1 MYNATQDIKD
11 AIRADARAWRSR
23 LALTGGG
30 YIYGVEDVSY
40 TNGSQSGQNITVGS
54 VIAPTIKI
62 TLTDTINSATGQPI
76 KLTGREFVWQLGV
89 FPDITEFTG
98 NEPDDAYTYIPI
110 GKFTID
116 KVKQNGTRYEAEC
129 SHKLSKA
136 DAVHN
141 TALSFPTSAF
151 NLMQEVVNSLALSF
165 APDYNQRYA
174 LQQIAIMGLPDGAT
188 KRDIMGWVGA
198 LLGGFVCA
206 DRDGYVIIKWYE
218 DSGYSVPVNAISE
231 PEISEQ
237 QVTYTAV
244 VCTVDNETTYTD
256 GTGNAMAFNCP
267 FMTQG
272 QFSAISPLLKNFS
285 YRPCKLTYLLGD
297 PLIDPWDII
306 GFGSSYTMPAATIT
320 LEHKGGVTGTIEAK
334 TAKNEAQ
341 AGHVDPINRAVAR
354 LVDMIDEN
362 KGEIEQDIADAISEA
377 TEAIRGGANGY
388 FYIITDAN
396 GINKETIWCDNIN
409 PQSATHGIRINS
421 AGIGFWTSSSG
432 GNVFDGPYTQAWT
445 IDGTL
450 IADFI
455 KAGTLRGITIICNSG
470 TIGGWNITDRA
481 IVSPDE
487 QVRLDST
494 YYEPKMTHSRLRA
507 LSKKNSQLRSYTH
520 NEIRM
525 LEKQSAGKAQVS
537 ASKDAD
543 TASLRD
549 GKLSIERAGKMQ
561 LEINGDQIK
570 SGTNNSYI
578 KQSPTEILSDV
589 GNVEHISVTAKNSS
603 DVSELVAEWYKSV
616 PSSWTPF
623 TTPGC
628 WHFPELFVSENVHSN
643 RINVHTAAYISG
655 LVQAGFFETTGGPG
669 IKIKGRYD
677 SYTPS
682 DQIRAHGG
690 VNYYDPDNSYVA
702 GARPALID
710 GEYGLA
716 LSYPAAG
723 DTSFI
728 GLWAEQNTDS
738 AEKYN
743 TPIVGFFKTDN
754 AIKTRKPLWAYNDIA
769 LTTMYGHDTLE
780 HLRINRQYIEFK
792 YTTATAAQNIGRISV
807 QSSNSIDT
815 MLQDGSKIRWTI
827 GSGGTTTSTVMEYL
841 TSDDQVHIRR
851 DTNLHNNNLL
861 NAVISSSSDE
871 RLKDNISPCK
881 KDCLS
886 IIKDLNLIEFDW
898 KDGSG
903 HEEIGFSAQQAG
915 RVSPDLRGED
925 ADGYSTVRE
934 GRLIRYL
941 VGAVQQLQK
950 ELEEFKNGTK
960 FSDDERK

>member
-1 MYNATQDIKD
+1 MYNVTQDIKD

-30 YIYGVEDVSY
+30 YIYSVEDVSY

-89 FPDITEFTG
+89 FPDITDFTG
-98 NEPDDAYTYIPI
+98 NEPDDAYTYIPM

-136 DAVHN
+136 DAVHQ

-174 LQQIAIMGLPDGAT
+174 LQQIAIMGLSDGAT
-188 KRDIMGWVGA
+188 KRDIMGWIGA

-231 PEISEQ
+231 PEIAEQ

-297 PLIDPWDII
+297 PLLDPWDII

-320 LEHKGGVTGTIEAK
+320 LDHKGGVTGTIEAK

-362 KGEIEQDIADAISEA
+362 KGEIEQDIATAISEA

-470 TIGGWNITDRA
+470 TIGGWTITDRA

-494 YYEPKMTHSRLRA
+494 YYEPKMTHARLRA
-507 LSKKNSQLRSYTH
+507 LSKTHSQLRSYTH
-520 NEIRM
+520 NEIRL

-549 GKLSIERAGKMQ
+549 GKFVIERAGAVQ
-561 LEINGDQIK
+561 LEIGAETIVSGANGSNI
-570 SGTNNSYI
+570 T
-578 KQSPTEILSDV
+578 QSPNEITIDFGSIEHMV
-589 GNVEHISVTAKNSS
+589 GTCT
-603 DVSELVAEWYKSV
+603 VSGYSAPFQVINWYKSGGTV
-616 PSSWTPF
+616 QDSGWFFGDAIHTDN
-623 TTPGC
+623 
-628 WHFPELFVSENVHSN
+628 LLVN
-643 RINVHTAAYISG
+643 RIGVDTAAYVG
-655 LVQAGFFETTGGPG
+655 GQVQAVSFAATGGPG
-669 IKIKGRYD
+669 ITIKGRYD

-738 AEKYN
+738 NEKYN

-792 YTTATAAQNIGRISV
+792 YTTATVDQNIGRISV

-827 GSGGTTTSTVMEYL
+827 GSGGTTTSTIMEYL

-851 DTNLHNNNLL
+851 DTNLHNNDLL

-886 IIKDLNLIEFDW
+886 VIKDLNLIEFDW

-903 HEEIGFSAQQAG
+903 HEDIGFSAQQAG
-915 RVSPDLRGED
+915 SVSPDLRGED

-950 ELEEFKNGTK
+950 ELEELKNGTK
-960 FSDDERK
+960 FSDNECK

>member
-1 MYNATQDIKD
+1 MYNVTQDIKD

-76 KLTGREFVWQLGV
+76 KLTGREIVWQLGV

-98 NEPDDAYTYIPI
+98 NEPDDAYTYIPM

-136 DAVHN
+136 DAVHK

-165 APDYNQRYA
+165 SPDYNQRYA
-174 LQQIAIMGLPDGAT
+174 LQQIAIMGLSDGAT
-188 KRDIMGWVGA
+188 KRDIMGWIGA

-218 DSGYSVPVNAISE
+218 DSGYTVPVNAISE
-231 PEISEQ
+231 PEIAEQ

-256 GTGNAMAFNCP
+256 GTGNAMTFNCP

-272 QFSAISPLLKNFS
+272 QFSAIAPLLKNFS

-306 GFGSSYTMPAATIT
+306 GFGGSYTMPAATMT
-320 LEHKGGVTGTIEAK
+320 LDHKGGVTGTIEAK

-362 KGEIEQDIADAISEA
+362 KGEIEQDIATAISEA

-455 KAGTLRGITIICNSG
+455 KAGTLSGITIICNSG
-470 TIGGWNITDRA
+470 TIGGWDITQSA

-487 QVRLDST
+487 KVQLEST
-494 YYEPKMTHSRLRA
+494 YYAPNNTNAWLRA
-507 LSKKNSQLRSYTH
+507 DGYTHSQLRAYTH
-520 NEIRM
+520 EEIRY
-525 LEKQSAGKAQVS
+525 LHKQLRGQARISTR
-537 ASKDAD
+537 KDAD
-543 TASLRD
+543 ICALSD
-549 GKLSIERAGKMQ
+549 GKLSIERAGKML

-578 KQSPTEILSDV
+578 KQSTAEIFSDV
-589 GNVEHISVTAKNSS
+589 GNVEHISVTCN
-603 DVSELVAEWYKSV
+603 DPNFNVPTLVAEWYKSE
-616 PSSWTPF
+616 PYE
-623 TTPGC
+623 G
-628 WHFPELFVSENVHSN
+628 WHVRDLYVYGDVHSQ
-643 RINVHTAAYISG
+643 RIDTTTVYADGIVRAASLSAIDGNIS
-655 LVQAGFFETTGGPG
+655 V
-669 IKIKGRYD
+669 KGRYGTY
-677 SYTPS
+677 SPS
-682 DQIRAHGG
+682 DQIRDHAGI
-690 VNYYDPDNSYVA
+690 NFNDPDGNYFAGIRIAEIDSEQGMAMSYPFSGGLDFIGIWDETNNSSVDNYNNVIA
-702 GARPALID
+702 GFFRNDNRIRLGTPALWCRNNIVLCRMPSD
-710 GEYGLA
+710 TEIRGLT
-716 LSYPAAG
+716 L
-723 DTSFI
+723 
-728 GLWAEQNTDS
+728 N
-738 AEKYN
+738 N
-743 TPIVGFFKTDN
+743 
-754 AIKTRKPLWAYNDIA
+754 RKILFYYNDTNEVGQI
-769 LTTMYGHDTLE
+769 TME
-780 HLRINRQYIEFK
+780 
-792 YTTATAAQNIGRISV
+792 
-807 QSSNSIDT
+807 SSNSIDT
-815 MLQDGSKIRWTI
+815 KLVDGSKIRWTI
-827 GSGGTTTSTVMEYL
+827 GSLSTTSSVIMEYM
-841 TSDDQVHIRR
+841 TSDDELHIRR
-851 DTNLHNNNLL
+851 DTDMHNNDLL

-871 RLKDNISPCK
+871 RLKDNIAPCD

-886 IIKDLNLIEFDW
+886 IINALKLIEYDW
-898 KDGSG
+898 KDGHG
-903 HEEIGFSAQQAG
+903 HEDIGFSAQQAG
-915 RVSPDLRGED
+915 SVSPDLRGED
-925 ADGYSTVRE
+925 ADGYGTVRE

-941 VGAVQQLQK
+941 VGAVQQLSK
-950 ELEEFKNGTK
+950 EVEELKNGTK
-960 FSDDERK
+960 SSENEPG